1 MTVKTHNKA
10 LYSIIIEKK
19 EFYNFLKKF
28 VGSLIFKGNKSKA
41 IKSFDEILYNLKKVF
56 KIDPILIFYR
66 IFRKLVPIFTI
77 AYKRLGNRYQPVPK
91 FAHKNVRVVLMIDW
105 LLRGLKGKSNIRGV
119 KLMDIIRILIDT
131 YRGKGKALAN
141 KRAFYRRALSGR
153 HLLNSYKK
161 KNTKINYKRI
171 RQSGISF

>member
-1 MTVKTHNKA
+1 
-10 LYSIIIEKK
+10 
-19 EFYNFLKKF
+19 
-28 VGSLIFKGNKSKA
+28 
-41 IKSFDEILYNLKKVF
+41 
-56 KIDPILIFYR
+56 
-66 IFRKLVPIFTI
+66 
-77 AYKRLGNRYQPVPK
+77 
-91 FAHKNVRVVLMIDW
+91 
-105 LLRGLKGKSNIRGV
+105 
-119 KLMDIIRILIDT
+119 MDIIRILIDT